1 MRVGSGL
8 PEDVGTVREQLP
20 HSGVRESFQKKRNG
34 CWAGKPNR
42 YLLHQDLRGR
52 AGRGLW
58 IPEERDLGATG
69 MSVT

>member
-20 HSGVRESFQKKRNG
+20 NRGVRESFQKKRSG

-42 YLLHQDLRGR
+42 YPTSP
-52 AGRGLW
+52 GL
-58 IPEERDLGATG
+58 ERESGEGTLD
-69 MSVT
+69 S